1 MRAFTAIAHLVPTAS
16 GFDVVEYFS
25 LSSEED
31 GVMGSSDYAS
41 VLTTNVGG
49 AGNAKVP
56 ANYTFYFKDAANKAK
71 FETDP
76 WSYAPRYGGF

>member
-1 MRAFTAIAHLVPTAS
+1 MTIPRQ
-16 GFDVVEYFS
+16 
-25 LSSEED
+25 
-31 GVMGSSDYAS
+31 AS

-56 ANYTFYFKDAANKAK
+56 ANYTFYFKDATNQAK
-71 FETDP
+71 FEKDP

>member
-1 MRAFTAIAHLVPTAS
+1 
-16 GFDVVEYFS
+16 
-25 LSSEED
+25 
-31 GVMGSSDYAS
+31 MGSSDYAS